1 VTTGTSSEHI
11 KEKDTT
17 MNTYTITTRSVLY
30 CSYEVEAETEAEAR
44 KILEGSQ
51 FYSDLTEV
59 HSWTEDT
66 EIYEVEL
73 EEEGEEQ

>member
-1 VTTGTSSEHI
+1 
-11 KEKDTT
+11 
-17 MNTYTITTRSVLY
+17 MNTYTITTKSELY
-30 CSYEVEAETEAEAR
+30 CTYEVEAETEAEAR
-44 KILEGSQ
+44 KILDDSQ
-51 FYSDLTEV
+51 FYADLTEI

>member
-1 VTTGTSSEHI
+1 MVTSSEHTNR
-11 KEKDTT
+11 EKDTT

-44 KILEGSQ
+44 QILEGSQ
-51 FYSDLTEV
+51 FYSDLTEI

-73 EEEGEEQ
+73 EEEV